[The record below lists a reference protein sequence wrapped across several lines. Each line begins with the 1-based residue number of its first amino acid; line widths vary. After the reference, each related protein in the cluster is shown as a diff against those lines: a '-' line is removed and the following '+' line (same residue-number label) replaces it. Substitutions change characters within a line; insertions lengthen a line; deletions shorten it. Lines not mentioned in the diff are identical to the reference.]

1 MHIVSVHCQEEGCI
15 GKYIPRGPGDFPRAG
30 ILHPEARETDSGDRM
45 GGECH
50 VVKWLNSTFI
60 PASDGSLARRVG
72 TQPVRPG
79 SNPGG
84 ACRSVSVS
92 LDIGGSFVL
101 NADDVL
107 LIHNIKHPRTHTM
120 YYPVPLVQP
129 LCISIR
135 HRDLGVLLM
144 NDTSLGI
151 VCML

>member
-1 MHIVSVHCQEEGCI
+1 M
-15 GKYIPRGPGDFPRAG
+15 
-30 ILHPEARETDSGDRM
+30 
-45 GGECH
+45 
-50 VVKWLNSTFI
+50 
-60 PASDGSLARRVG
+60 
-72 TQPVRPG
+72 RPG